1 MKSLTLKDKAAYY
14 AKVRGANYVSSL
26 RLEGFST
33 PSKVADKSVST
44 QPSTKKPRRDPV

>member
-33 PSKVADKSVST
+33 PSKVADKNASP
-44 QPSTKKPRRDPV
+44 QPSSKKPHRNPV